1 MLLIP
6 GLFSLLFVLQILNSD
21 TSPGESIVRTFLI
34 MSGIA
39 WIITE
44 VLSIFDLITFESVFF
59 SWLGAGL
66 IVISLIFIFYKK
78 NPESVKARIQN
89 LVDKISGFTWQ
100 DVLIIIGIT
109 LILVLTLIVA
119 LYSPPNTFDSMT
131 YHMARV
137 VHWIQNRSVDFYPT
151 SIPRQNHSM
160 PFAEYLVMN
169 VQIMSQ
175 TDRYANLIQ
184 WTGFGILMVTVSM
197 IAAQFRISRTGRLF
211 AALLVATLPIAILQS
226 SSTQND
232 LITSVFCVSFAYYL
246 LKVIKDGSWID
257 VVFAGLSFGL
267 ALLTKGT
274 AYIYCAAI
282 GSTFAIAGL
291 AKKFKQGSIRL
302 GWLLAGIVLCG
313 MIINSGFYARNLELY
328 SHPLS
333 TETSRI
339 TIDRISLNGLYS
351 NLIRN
356 GSVHLAVPFPDL
368 NQKTSSFFSAHLSGI
383 DPEHDTVFQG
393 TDFKIKYLI
402 NEDESGNFIHF
413 ILLNITLVLLLVSW
427 KKNAPY
433 INIYVISLFLSIILF
448 SGLLKWQPWGTR
460 LELPIFSL
468 GIPVIVY
475 AVDRLRKSQTVIFVL
490 FIGLFICSLPYLFLN
505 STRPLIPLFSDSSIL
520 RSSTI
525 KHFFSNRP
533 DLYDEYSE
541 IISPFY
547 QDSSVFRADRQE
559 LYFSSNKRI
568 YQDYLSVME
577 MVNELDEEYLGLH
590 LSAND
595 WEYPIWVL
603 ADRLDSRSEP
613 GFIHVGVEDQSSIL
627 DRNPSIVPN
636 YIISSD
642 HKHLSD
648 VMNKTYE
655 LLVDTESID
664 LLVGF
669 AD

>member
-1 MLLIP
+1 MFLIP
-6 GLFSLLFVLQILNSD
+6 GLFSLLIILQLLNSD
-21 TSPGESIVRTFLI
+21 TSPGESIVRAFLM
-34 MSGIA
+34 MSGLT

-44 VLSIFDLITFESVFF
+44 ALSLFDLITFDSIFF
-59 SWLGAGL
+59 SWLGAVL
-66 IVISLIFIFYKK
+66 VVISLIVIFFKK
-78 NPESVKARIQN
+78 DPELVKVRIRN

-100 DVLIIIGIT
+100 DILIIIGII
-109 LILVLTLIVA
+109 LILVLTLVIA

-131 YHMARV
+131 YHMARI
-137 VHWIQNRSVDFYPT
+137 VHWIQNRSVDFFAT

-160 PFAEYLVMN
+160 PFAEYLIMN
-169 VQIMSQ
+169 IQVISQ
-175 TDRYANLIQ
+175 SDRYANLIQ
-184 WTGFGILMVTVSM
+184 WAGFAILMATVSM
-197 IAAQFRISRTGRLF
+197 ISAQFRISRTGRLF

-257 VVFAGLSFGL
+257 VIFAGLSFGL

-291 AKKFKQGSIRL
+291 VKKFKQGSMKL

-313 MIINSGFYARNLELY
+313 MIINSGYYARNLKLY

-333 TETSRI
+333 SETGRI
-339 TIDRISLNGLYS
+339 TIDRVSFNALYL

-356 GSVHLAVPFPDL
+356 GSVHLAIPFPDVNQEISSLISAYL
-368 NQKTSSFFSAHLSGI
+368 NGI
-383 DPEHDTVFQG
+383 DPAQDTVFQG
-393 TDFKIKYLI
+393 TDFKINYLI

-413 ILLNITLVLLLVSW
+413 ILLTITLVLLLFSW
-427 KKNAPY
+427 KKNASN
-433 INIYVISLFLSIILF
+433 INIYVITVLLSIILF

-475 AVDRLRKSQTVIFVL
+475 AVDRLRRSQTVILVL
-490 FIGLFICSLPYLFLN
+490 FVGLFIYSLPYLFLN
-505 STRPLIPLFSDSSIL
+505 STRPLVPLFSDSSIL
-520 RSSTI
+520 RSSKI
-525 KHFFSNRP
+525 KHFFSDRP
-533 DLYDEYSE
+533 ELYDEYKE

-547 QDSSVFRADRQE
+547 QDSSVLRADRQK

-577 MVNELDEEYLGLH
+577 KVNELDEEYLGLH
-590 LSAND
+590 LGAND

-603 ADRLDSRSEP
+603 ADRLGSRSEP
-613 GFIHVGVEDQSSIL
+613 GFIHVGVEDLSNGL
-627 DRNPSIVPN
+627 DINPDIIPK

-642 HKHLSD
+642 HNYLSD
-648 VMNKTYE
+648 VMNKEYE
-655 LLVDTESID
+655 LVVDTESID
-664 LLVGF
+664 LLVGS